1 MLALVALLVQSVLL
15 EFFYTLPD
23 PLGLSMSEMFEGKT
37 LWQIFMAFGGILA
50 MAGLFGFARA
60 PRALAIYYGL
70 YFFVA
75 IVDYDVFRFSH
86 QRLSYSFLRT
96 YFHISNITDATT
108 VSTLG
113 GDLLGTILWISMVVL
128 CFVGAIAFV
137 VAYTLRLRKLRRT
150 KITARVLG
158 NLSLEKFPGLC
169 SLSAWRC
176 R

>member
-1 MLALVALLVQSVLL
+1 MRLLKNPYLMLALVALLVQSVLL

-96 YFHISNITDATT
+96 YFHFSNITDATT

-113 GDLLGTILWISMVVL
+113 GDLRSVCAHIVV
-128 CFVGAIAFV
+128 
-137 VAYTLRLRKLRRT
+137 RKSS
-150 KITARVLG
+150 ITAKEPGSR
-158 NLSLEKFPGLC
+158 SLEKCLGLC
-169 SLSAWRC
+169 SLSVWRC